1 LPVRKDDH
9 RRRGL
14 RGIREHLRTRL
25 PESLLPNSFVLLER
39 LPLLPNGKIDRLALP
54 QVDQKRLELHDT
66 YVAPRTPIEKRLSAI
81 WMELLNLEQVSITD
95 NFFEVG
101 GNSLLAVQ
109 LLNRMKKEF
118 SSDGLQA
125 LSLPTLFQAPTIE
138 QAAALVQK
146 EVGLVSQDIP
156 AERTSVCVPLQS
168 VR

>member
-1 LPVRKDDH
+1 
-9 RRRGL
+9 
-14 RGIREHLRTRL
+14 
-25 PESLLPNSFVLLER
+25 
-39 LPLLPNGKIDRLALP
+39 P
-54 QVDQKRLELHDT
+54 QVDQKRLEQHDT
-66 YVAPRTPIEKRLSAI
+66 YIAPGTPIEKRLSAI

-138 QAAALVQK
+138 QADALVQK

-168 VR
+168 VRQSSRLLGKQPFFCVHASIGDVSCYLGLSKHLRHDRP